1 MGYTPGTFNMFDLFS
16 ERNETTDLPEAL
28 LLIMYYKHQITL
40 H

>member
-1 MGYTPGTFNMFDLFS
+1 MGYTLGTFDTFDLFF

-28 LLIMYYKHQITL
+28 LFVMYYKHQITL